1 MSQPRPLITFD
12 LDGVLCRPPFGINP
26 GSGRNKRRDAA
37 GTRSLLWITERWRYA
52 FRRPMPGAVDGFN
65 AIARVA
71 DVCVLSARG
80 EQARAAT
87 EAWFRRY
94 FGFVPALHLRP
105 SWQETSAQFKAR
117 RVAELGARAH
127 FEDDPF
133 TAAWVAELVDRVF
146 LVDWPRNRW
155 LPQQANIQRVRSVVD
170 ALPGLDFRSTEPNLP
185 SVARPDERAAKEL

>member
-1 MSQPRPLITFD
+1 MSQPRPLVTFD

-26 GSGRNKRRDAA
+26 GSGRNKRRDAR
-37 GTRSLLWITERWRYA
+37 GKRSLLWLTERWRYA
-52 FRRPMPGAVDGFN
+52 FRRPMPRAVDGFN

-80 EQARAAT
+80 EQARPAT

-94 FGFVPALHLRP
+94 FGFVPVLHLRP
-105 SWQETSAQFKAR
+105 GWEETSAQFKAR
-117 RVAELGARAH
+117 RVRELGAYAH

-133 TAAWVAELVDRVF
+133 TAGWIAELVERVF

-155 LPQQANIQRVRSVVD
+155 LPVRANIQRVRGVAD
-170 ALPGLDFRSTEPNLP
+170 AVAYFGQPAPEPGG
-185 SVARPDERAAKEL
+185 VANPAPQ